1 MTEMKMTRSILKS
14 SLAFSGA
21 AAFLLVSAAQ
31 AATPPPIRIMPLG
44 DSITYG
50 SGAAGGYRT
59 PLYRLLTNLNF
70 NVDFVGTQTTNPDT
84 NLPDLDH
91 EGHSGWTIGGLDG
104 GILGWFDAVADPDVI
119 LLHIGTNDSG
129 AADFSNRVDR
139 LDTFV
144 TKMAIYRPYA
154 HIIVTSVMKR
164 SDLVRYAAITNL
176 FNPYIPGKVAAQQAL
191 GRRVTFLD
199 MHAYLELTDM
209 GDGLHPNQLGYNKMA
224 TNWLTAV
231 TNVIQ
236 PTGDWAAPGLCR
248 ATAFTNRTQVALTF
262 SKAVAPATATNKA
275 NYALSGGLTIS
286 AVTLSADQRTVTL
299 TTSQQG
305 KGSNYVVTVN
315 NVTDI
320 STPTPL
326 AITPNSTVS
335 FTAITQ
341 RGYLNNIPESSA
353 YSLVYSLDIPTSADY
368 KTNSVAYTNDC
379 SALISPTFRRVAY
392 YMELQGATGDLQ
404 YVWASM
410 DAFTNSASAL
420 GVPTV
425 ASGVI
430 YQKTVTNLTV
440 QSNVAGVNNGSG
452 LTGNLEFWPSN
463 YDAVNSAGV
472 PGASATLFDFG
483 DRPTAGT
490 YGCMQLHNTAA
501 GQTLFAFNNWGGSGG
516 TACVGIGNCP
526 APVNGGVDWTFAQNA
541 ANYTVRSLQVLV
553 LTNTTAAVTPPPPI
567 RIMPLGDS
575 ITYGSPIPGG
585 YRAPLYQALTNLGYA
600 VNFIGTQNGNATNT
614 LPEIYHEGHGGWKI
628 SDPSIGLYEKILGWF
643 DAIADP
649 DVILLHIGTN
659 DSGGGTTFTNAIDRL
674 DALITRMA
682 VAKPNARIIV
692 TSLMKRTGS
701 NYTAITNYFNPFV
714 PGRCAAQAALG
725 RRVTFLDMHAYLELA
740 DMSDGLHP
748 NAGGY
753 VKMASAWV
761 SAITNVVSPAGAWG
775 APTLVY
781 AVGSTNN
788 RQVAIT
794 FNKPVTPSSATNAA
808 NYTLSG
814 SLTVSNVQISA
825 DMRVVTLN
833 TSLQAGGTNYTVT
846 VNNVLDFTAPTP
858 LSVAAGSTVSF
869 VAAKPRGYLNY
880 VAESPAYTL
889 VYSLDLPSAADYKNT
904 LVSYATDNS
913 ALIGPSFR
921 RIAYYLEL
929 VKLDGTFQYVWA
941 SMDAFTNNVA
951 ALGLPTLLSGV
962 VLQKS
967 AAGLTVDS
975 NVAGVTSGS
984 NYVGNLEFWPSSYD
998 ATNSAGV
1005 AGASSATLDFG
1016 DRPITGSTGCMQVH
1030 NTTLGK
1036 TLFAINNWGGTG
1048 NTANTLDLGIG
1059 NQPSGS
1065 PDWTAAANAAT
1076 YTVRNLQVLVLAD
1089 ADTVAPTLIS
1099 AQAGFARTLVAV
1111 TFSEALAPSSVA
1123 ASRFTLS
1130 NGVTVISA
1138 TLRADKRTVDL
1149 TTSLQPAGVPLTLT
1163 VTGVTDAAANPIAP
1177 GSSIAVADAS
1187 ALPPEVT
1194 ANAGAL
1200 ASGYRL
1206 VYTLDIPV
1214 RGNFN
1219 SVSNFYTL
1227 NQSYATNAF
1236 DRVAYYMELQK
1247 ADGTVQYLWTSMD
1260 AFTPS
1265 LSKIGVPTVASK
1277 ALFQQSVNRLDVKSN
1292 VAGIASGTNMAGGYL
1307 EFWPSSYSTTNAAG
1321 VAGASSTT
1329 YDFGDS
1335 LGTTSAGYGS
1345 MQVHNAGALQT
1356 LFGLNNWGGD
1366 NNVLDLGIGNCP
1378 SPVNS
1383 GVDWTFS
1390 VNAANY
1396 PRRTL
1401 HVLVRPGVLIVQTP
1415 PPPIRI
1421 MPLGDSITYGQ
1432 PIPGGY
1438 RFPLYA
1444 ALTNAGYNVNYI
1456 GTQNG
1461 NATNLLPEIYHE
1473 GHGGWKISDPS
1484 IGLYENILGWFST
1497 IADPD
1502 VILLHIGTND
1512 DNGSTTFTN
1521 AVERLDALITRMAV
1535 AKPKAHIIVT
1545 TLLKRSSNYAAITN
1559 YFNPFVPGK
1568 CAAQAALGR
1577 RVTFLDMHACLE
1589 LTDLVDGVHPNAVGY
1604 AKMAAAW
1611 LPAIT
1616 NVVSA
1621 VGDWGSPTLVSAVG
1635 SGDFRHVAVTF
1646 NKPVASASATSIA
1659 NYAISGGVSVSD
1671 ASLSADLRTVTLTTS
1686 LQTSR
1691 TNYVLTVNNVTDL
1704 TAPTPLAIATNS
1716 TVAFTGASPRGYTNN
1731 VPESSAYT
1739 LVYALDIPTAADY
1752 KNNAVSNAVDNSALI
1767 GPWFDRVAYYAEL
1780 QETNGELHYVWAS
1793 MDAFTNSASALGV
1806 PTLASGVVLQKSVS
1820 NLRVVCNMPGVT
1832 TGSGFTGNLEFWPS
1846 NYDATNSASV
1856 PGASQTLFDF
1866 GDRPTAG
1873 TYGCMQIH
1881 NTTAGQTLFAFN
1893 NWGGSGGNACLG
1905 IGNCPAPVNGGVD
1918 WTYTQ
1923 NAGNFTVKSLQVL
1936 VRRSAGMDTTPP
1948 AALSARAGIAGTLV
1962 AVTFSEPLAP
1972 DSVTGNRFTLN
1983 KGVEVLSATLLADQR
1998 TVNLTTSPQ
2007 PAGTALTLTIGGV
2020 RDASPAA
2027 NALPD
2032 GTTIAVDLPT
2042 VPPEI
2047 LANAGA
2053 LASGYQV
2060 IYTLDIPLTGNFN
2073 ASPNFYRFDQRTA
2086 LCAFDR
2092 IAYYAELKKP
2102 DNTVQYLWVSMDA
2115 FTNSLPAIGV
2125 PTAASKAVFQQ
2136 YVTNMDVLSN
2146 VAGITNGTGLAG
2158 GYLEFWP
2165 TDYAQSNELDVAN
2178 ASHAYFDW
2186 GDQRKTSGSHGSMQI
2201 HNAALS
2207 QVLFAMNNW
2216 GADNQAIAL
2225 GLGNRPGSN
2234 DKDWTFAA
2242 NAGTYVSRTLH
2253 VLVRPSVTNG
2263 LPAEV
2268 AAKIPLAA
2276 NYQLAYS
2283 INLPVQGSFNT
2294 NSPAYYT
2301 VNNCSNGLPAFS
2313 RVAYYLELQKSGT
2326 PVVTQYIWTTMDAFT
2341 TDARKIAIPTNNC
2354 FFQQKV
2360 TSLDVLSNVGGIQN
2374 GTGIATGNI
2383 EIWPSNY
2390 SSSNS
2395 LPVPNASNATYD
2407 FGDMGGSGTSIGY
2420 GSMQVHNYGAT
2431 ATQTLFAV
2439 NNFNNNATLCLGI
2452 GNCTNPVNGG
2462 VDWTFNPNAA
2472 TYNLRRV
2479 LHVFVLPTNQWAAT
2493 ELTRPTILRATGS
2506 LTLNQVVV
2514 AFSETLSDSAA
2525 ALSNFALNNGLSV
2538 TAATLLASKR
2548 DILLT
2553 TTPQTAGVTY
2563 TLTVSGV
2570 RDRSSL
2576 GNLILPG
2583 STATFSAPAAP
2594 APNVLTNVA
2603 ETAGYQLIHQLAIAD
2618 TTSYASGAPYTI
2630 DESKFPRAL
2639 PFDRVAYCLELV
2651 TNGVTKW
2658 VYVSMD
2664 AFTTDLT
2671 KIGVPT
2677 ADRGGLFQQIV
2688 SNLNVFAYSSDGNV
2702 AVTTGVGIASG
2713 NIEFWPSNYSQLN
2726 DKNIP
2731 GASASTYDFGDGG
2744 GPTATTAGHGSMQ
2757 IHNFAAGH
2765 TIFSLSHFGSNGLI
2779 PALGIGNNPVWTNN
2793 DPDWTF
2799 TYNAKSYSTKNLYV
2813 LVRTGEPPATAQQS
2827 GSVPTITFQPNSVTL
2842 KKGQQAAFSVVATGA
2857 TRYQWRRN
2865 GVWIAGATQP
2875 WIVVTSAERSNAGAY
2890 DVLVFGSGSAYTT
2903 SAAAQLSMI
2912 SNATVFQLF

>member
-1 MTEMKMTRSILKS
+1 MTFHHRAL
-14 SLAFSGA
+14 L
-21 AAFLLVSAAQ
+21 AAFASLLLLNQASAL
-31 AATPPPIRIMPLG
+31 PPPIRIMPLG

-50 SGAAGGYRT
+50 VGAAGGYRT
-59 PLYRLLTNLNF
+59 PLYRLLTNLNY

-104 GILGWFDAVADPDVI
+104 GILGWLDSIADPDVI

-139 LDTFV
+139 LDAFV
-144 TKMAIYRPYA
+144 TKMSLYRPYA

-176 FNPYIPGKVAAQQAL
+176 FNPYIPGKIAAQQAL

-209 GDGLHPNQLGYNKMA
+209 GDGLHPNQVGYNKMA
-224 TNWLTAV
+224 TNWLISV
-231 TNVIQ
+231 TNVIKQ
-236 PTGDWAAPGLCR
+236 TGDWDPPNLYR
-248 ATAFTNRTQVALTF
+248 AVGSTNRTQVAVTF
-262 SKAVAPATATNKA
+262 SKAVTPASATNKA
-275 NYALSGGLTIS
+275 NYALSGGLAIS
-286 AVTLSADQRTVTL
+286 GVTLSADQRTVTL
-299 TTSQQG
+299 TTSTQG

-315 NVTDI
+315 NVTDL

-326 AITPNSTVS
+326 TVAANSTAS

-353 YSLVYSLDIPTSADY
+353 YSLVYSLDIPVSADY
-368 KTNSVAYTNDC
+368 KTNAVAYSADN
-379 SALISPTFRRVAY
+379 SALFSSTFRRVAY

-410 DAFTNSASAL
+410 DAFTNNAAAL

-430 YQKTVTNLTV
+430 FQKSVTNLTV
-440 QSNVAGVNNGSG
+440 QSNVAGVSNGSG

-463 YDAVNSAGV
+463 YSAPNFAGV
-472 PGASATLFDFG
+472 PGASATVYDFG
-483 DRPTAGT
+483 DQRDPGT
-490 YGCMQLHNTAA
+490 YGCMQVHNTTA

-541 ANYTVRSLQVLV
+541 GNYTVRSLQVLV
-553 LTNTTAAVTPPPPI
+553 LTTPVIPTTPPPPI

-585 YRAPLYQALTNLGYA
+585 YRNPLYHALTNLGYA
-600 VNFIGTQNGNATNT
+600 VNFIGTQNGNATNA

-628 SDPSIGLYEKILGWF
+628 SDPSIGLYENILGWF
-643 DAIADP
+643 GAIADP

-659 DSGGGTTFTNAIDRL
+659 DSGGGTTFTNAIERL

-682 VAKPNARIIV
+682 VAKPNAHIIV

-701 NYTAITNYFNPFV
+701 NYAAITNYFNPFV
-714 PGRCAAQAALG
+714 PGKCAAQAALG
-725 RRVTFLDMHAYLELA
+725 RRVTFLDMHAYLELT

-753 VKMASAWV
+753 VKMANAWV
-761 SAITNVVSPAGAWG
+761 PAITNVISPSGELG

-788 RQVAIT
+788 LQVSVT
-794 FNKPVTPSSATNAA
+794 FNKPVTPFSATNVA
-808 NYTLSG
+808 NYALSG
-814 SLTVSNVQISA
+814 GLTVSNAQISA
-825 DMRVVTLN
+825 DMRTVTLS
-833 TSLQAGGTNYTVT
+833 TGLQTGGTNYTVT
-846 VNNVLDFTAPTP
+846 INNVVDFTSPTP
-858 LSVAAGSTVSF
+858 LAVASGSTVSF

-889 VYSLDLPSAADYKNT
+889 AYSLNLPTSADYKNN
-904 LVSYATDNS
+904 LVPLAADNS
-913 ALIGPSFR
+913 ALIGSSFSR
-921 RIAYYLEL
+921 VAYYLEL

-941 SMDAFTNNVA
+941 SMNAFTNNVA
-951 ALGLPTLLSGV
+951 TLGLPTLLSGAV
-962 VLQKS
+962 FQKS
-967 AAGLTVDS
+967 VTGLTVDS
-975 NVAGVTSGS
+975 NVAGVTLGS

-1005 AGASSATLDFG
+1005 SGASNTTLDFG
-1016 DRPITGSTGCMQVH
+1016 DRPIAGNYGCMQMH

-1036 TLFAINNWGGTG
+1036 TLFAINNWGGNG
-1048 NTANTLDLGIG
+1048 NTANTLDIGIG

-1065 PDWTAAANAAT
+1065 PDWTAAANAST
-1076 YTVRNLQVLVLAD
+1076 YTVRTLQVLVLAA
-1089 ADTVAPTLIS
+1089 ADSIPPTLVS
-1099 AQAGFARTLVAV
+1099 AQAGFARTLITV
-1111 TFSEALAPSSVA
+1111 TFSEPLDASSID
-1123 ASRFTLS
+1123 ASRFALN
-1130 NGVTVISA
+1130 NGVSVVSA
-1138 TLRADKRTVDL
+1138 SLRGDKRTVDMI
-1149 TTSLQPAGVPLTLT
+1149 TSLQPAGVPLTLT
-1163 VTGVTDAAANPIAP
+1163 VTGVRDVAANLIAP
-1177 GSSIAVADAS
+1177 GSTIAVADVS
-1187 ALPPEVT
+1187 VLPPEVT
-1194 ANAGAL
+1194 ANAGTL
-1200 ASGYRL
+1200 ANGYRL

-1227 NQSYATNAF
+1227 NQSSATNAF
-1236 DRVAYYMELQK
+1236 DRVAYYLELQK
-1247 ADGTVQYLWTSMD
+1247 SDGTVQYLWASMD

-1265 LSKIGVPTVASK
+1265 LSKIGVPTTASK
-1277 ALFQQSVNRLDVKSN
+1277 ALFQQSVNKLDVKSN
-1292 VAGIASGTNMAGGYL
+1292 VAGITSGTNMAGGYL
-1307 EFWPSSYSTTNAAG
+1307 EFWPSSYSATNAAG
-1321 VAGASSTT
+1321 VAGASNTT

-1335 LGTTSAGYGS
+1335 FGTTSAGYGS

-1390 VNAANY
+1390 VNAATY

-1401 HVLVRPGVLIVQTP
+1401 HVLVRPGTLVIQTP
-1415 PPPIRI
+1415 PPAIRI

-1438 RFPLYA
+1438 RFPLYT
-1444 ALTNAGYNVNYI
+1444 ALTNAGYNVNYV
-1456 GTQNG
+1456 GTQSG
-1461 NATNLLPEIYHE
+1461 NATNLLSEVYHE
-1473 GHGGWKISDPS
+1473 GHSGWKISDPS
-1484 IGLYENILGWFST
+1484 IGLYENILGWFGA

-1535 AKPKAHIIVT
+1535 AKPNAHIIVT

-1559 YFNPFVPGK
+1559 YFNPFVPSR

-1589 LTDLVDGVHPNAVGY
+1589 LTDLVDGVHPNAGGY

-1616 NVVSA
+1616 NAISA
-1621 VGDWGSPTLVSAVG
+1621 VGEWGRPTLMTALG
-1635 SGDFRHVAVTF
+1635 SGDFRHVSVTF
-1646 NKPVASASATSIA
+1646 NKPVSSISATSIA

-1671 ASLSADLRTVTLTTS
+1671 ASLSADMRTVTLTTS
-1686 LQTSR
+1686 LQASR
-1691 TNYVLTVNNVTDL
+1691 TNYVLTVSNVTDI
-1704 TAPTPLAIATNS
+1704 TAPTPLSIAPGSSVT
-1716 TVAFTGASPRGYTNN
+1716 FTGASPRGYTNN
-1731 VPESSAYT
+1731 VPESAGYS
-1739 LVYALDIPTAADY
+1739 LVYSMDIPTAPDY
-1752 KNNAVSNAVDNSALI
+1752 KNNAVSNAVDNSAQI
-1767 GPWFDRVAYYAEL
+1767 GPWFDRVAYFAEL
-1780 QETNGELHYVWAS
+1780 QETNGALYYLWAS
-1793 MDAFTNSASALGV
+1793 MDAFTNNAAALGV
-1806 PTLASGVVLQKSVS
+1806 PTLASGVVLQKQVS
-1820 NLRVVCNMPGVT
+1820 NLNVVCNMPGVT

-1846 NYDATNSASV
+1846 NYDAVNSAGV
-1856 PGASQTLFDF
+1856 PGASDTLFDV

-1873 TYGCMQIH
+1873 NYGCMQIH
-1881 NTTAGQTLFAFN
+1881 NTTAKQTLFAFN
-1893 NWGGSGGNACLG
+1893 NWGGNGGNACLG
-1905 IGNCPAPVNGGVD
+1905 IGNCPTPINGGVD

-1936 VRRSAGMDTTPP
+1936 VRRSAGIDNTPP
-1948 AALSARAGIAGTLV
+1948 TPLSARAGISGSLV
-1962 AVTFSEPLAP
+1962 TVVFSEPLAP
-1972 DSVTGNRFTLN
+1972 DSVTGNRFSLN
-1983 KGVEVLSATLLADQR
+1983 NGVEVLGATLFSDQR
-1998 TVNLTTSPQ
+1998 TVSLATSPQ
-2007 PAGTALTLTIGGV
+2007 PAGTALTLTISGV
-2020 RDASPAA
+2020 RDASPSA
-2027 NALPD
+2027 NAVPN
-2032 GTTIAVDLPT
+2032 GTTIAVTLPAP
-2042 VPPEI
+2042 PPEVVSTVGT
-2047 LANAGA
+2047 LAN
-2053 LASGYQV
+2053 GYQL
-2060 IYTLDIPLTGNFN
+2060 IYTLDIPTKGNFN
-2073 ASPNFYRFDQRTA
+2073 ASANFYRVDQRAAQCT
-2086 LCAFDR
+2086 FDR
-2092 IAYYAELKKP
+2092 IAYYAELKKA

-2115 FTNSLPAIGV
+2115 FTNNLSAIGV
-2125 PTAASKAVFQQ
+2125 PTAASKAVYQQ
-2136 YVTNMDVLSN
+2136 YVSNLDVLSN
-2146 VAGITNGTGLAG
+2146 VAGITNGTAMAG
-2158 GYLEFWP
+2158 GNLEFWP
-2165 TDYAQSNELDVAN
+2165 TDYGASNAMSVAGASDAALD
-2178 ASHAYFDW
+2178 F
-2186 GDQRKTSGSHGSMQI
+2186 GDSRTLTGSHGSMQI
-2201 HNAALS
+2201 HNS
-2207 QVLFAMNNW
+2207 TYGQVLFAMNNW
-2216 GADNQAIAL
+2216 GADGQPIAL
-2225 GLGNRPGSN
+2225 GIGNRPGQSN
-2234 DKDWTFAA
+2234 TDWTFAA

-2253 VLVRPSVTNG
+2253 VLVRLSVTNG

-2294 NSPAYYT
+2294 NSPAYYA
-2301 VNNCSNGLPAFS
+2301 VNNVTNGFPSFS
-2313 RVAYYLELQKSGT
+2313 RIAYYLELQKSGT
-2326 PVVTQYIWTTMDAFT
+2326 PVITQYIWTAMDAFT
-2341 TDARKIAIPTNNC
+2341 TDARKIAVPTNGAY
-2354 FFQQKV
+2354 FQQKV
-2360 TSLDVLSNVGGIQN
+2360 TSLDVLSNVGGIIN
-2374 GTGIATGNI
+2374 GTGIATGSI
-2383 EIWPSNY
+2383 EIWPSSY
-2390 SSSNS
+2390 TATNS
-2395 LPVPNASNATYD
+2395 LPVPNASNATFD
-2407 FGDMGGSGTSIGY
+2407 FGDGGASSTGGGY
-2420 GSMQVHNYGAT
+2420 GSMQVHNYGPT

-2439 NNFNNNATLCLGI
+2439 NNFNNNATLCIGI
-2452 GNCTNPVNGG
+2452 GNCTNPVTGG
-2462 VDWTFNPNAA
+2462 VDWTFNQNAA
-2472 TYNLRRV
+2472 AYNLRRV
-2479 LHVFVLPTNQWAAT
+2479 LHVFVLPSNQVAAA
-2493 ELTRPTILRATGS
+2493 EFTRPTIVRATGS
-2506 LTLNQVVV
+2506 QTLNQAVVT
-2514 AFSETLSDSAA
+2514 FSETVSDNAA
-2525 ALSNFALNNGLSV
+2525 VLSNFSLNNGV
-2538 TAATLLASKR
+2538 TITGATLLPGKK
-2548 DILLT
+2548 DVLLT
-2553 TTPQTAGVTY
+2553 TTAQAAGATY
-2563 TLTVSGV
+2563 TVTVTGV
-2570 RDRSSL
+2570 RDRSPS

-2583 STATFSAPAAP
+2583 STATFMAPTAP
-2594 APNVLTNVA
+2594 APSVLTNVA
-2603 ETAGYQLIHQLAIAD
+2603 ETASYQLIHQLAITD
-2618 TTSYASGAPYTI
+2618 TTSYANGAPYTI
-2630 DESKFPRAL
+2630 DESKFARSL

-2688 SNLNVFAYSSDGNV
+2688 SNLNIYAYSSDGSV

-2713 NIEFWPSNYSQLN
+2713 NIEFWPSNYNQAN
-2726 DKNIP
+2726 DKSIP

-2765 TIFSLSHFGSNGLI
+2765 TIFSLSHFGSNGLN
-2779 PALGIGNNPVWTNN
+2779 PALGIGNNPVWSNN

-2799 TYNAKSYSTKNLYV
+2799 TYNAKTYSTKNLYV
-2813 LVRTGEPPATAQQS
+2813 LVHTGEPPATTQTS
-2827 GSVPTITFQPNSVTL
+2827 GTPPAISFQPNAVTL
-2842 KKGQQAAFSVVATGA
+2842 KIGQRATFSVVAAGA

-2865 GVWIAGATQP
+2865 GVWIDGATLP
-2875 WIVVTSAERSNAGAY
+2875 WLDISAASISNAGAY
-2890 DVLVFGSGSAYTT
+2890 DVLVFGSGSAYTV
-2903 SAAAQLSMI
+2903 SASARLNVI
-2912 SNATVFQLF
+2912 SSATVFQIF